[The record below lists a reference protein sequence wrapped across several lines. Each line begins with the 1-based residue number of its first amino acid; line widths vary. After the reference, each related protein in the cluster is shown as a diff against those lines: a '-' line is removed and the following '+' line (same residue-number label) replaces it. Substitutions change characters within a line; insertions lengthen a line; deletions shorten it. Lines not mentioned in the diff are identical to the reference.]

1 MLLMLVALSA
11 AWAGN
16 NTLSITR
23 NLEGASGKI
32 VSVPIELSNE
42 DEIVAAQFNVKLP
55 YSKADM
61 SVVLNTARNTNGH
74 SVNCR
79 SLGNNTYT
87 IVIVNMQNK
96 PIGGNSGILVN
107 IPMMIPTD
115 AQPGDAREISI
126 TDVVLTNRQGDNI
139 QTGSSTGLITI
150 QKSPSP
156 DLRPIE
162 IKAVEKSV
170 KPLGSI
176 TVNWFVEN
184 IGDSIAVAGWAEN
197 VFLVDAATESRK
209 FVGTVRSDATLLKK
223 ARLSRSATFYVPSS
237 MGMDGEVYAEVT
249 VVGNANLGEIIAD
262 QGNNTAR
269 CAETIQ
275 LG

>member
-32 VSVPIELSNE
+32 ASVPIELSNE

-139 QTGSSTGLITI
+139 QTGSSKGLITI

-162 IKAVEKSV
+162 IKTVERV
-170 KPLGSI
+170 
-176 TVNWFVEN
+176 
-184 IGDSIAVAGWAEN
+184 
-197 VFLVDAATESRK
+197 
-209 FVGTVRSDATLLKK
+209 
-223 ARLSRSATFYVPSS
+223 
-237 MGMDGEVYAEVT
+237 
-249 VVGNANLGEIIAD
+249 
-262 QGNNTAR
+262 
-269 CAETIQ
+269 
-275 LG
+275 